1 MLHLCYQRST
11 LRVLALNRFL
21 CVLISFSLLEM
32 KAVNGATVGTKIK
45 IKFLKTYS
53 VCFLKIQNGAAC
65 IKFWYLILGLGLSH
79 YFLAVNMFS
88 LIFSMLLSLYYNDKF
103 QSAGE
108 KKRLEKKED

>member
-1 MLHLCYQRST
+1 M
-11 LRVLALNRFL
+11 VLQL
-21 CVLISFSLLEM
+21 VQ
-32 KAVNGATVGTKIK
+32 KIK

-65 IKFWYLILGLGLSH
+65 IKVWYLILVSGLSH
-79 YFLAVNMFS
+79 YFLTVDMFS

-108 KKRLEKKED
+108 KKDWRKKKINIRIHF

>member
-32 KAVNGATVGTKIK
+32 KAVNAATVGTK

-65 IKFWYLILGLGLSH
+65 IKLWYLILGLGLSH

-108 KKRLEKKED
+108 KKKIGEKRRLI